1 MSLRQTG
8 EGMGKV
14 IRDAYQVEKQLGEK
28 ELKGKKA
35 VRVLVDGDWSKLQ

>member
-14 IRDAYQVEKQLGEK
+14 IRGCISGGKTTRGKRVE
-28 ELKGKKA
+28 GKKA
-35 VRVLVDGDWSKLQ
+35 VRVLVDGGWSKLQ